1 MQSYRSRNQSR
12 RSPRGCPAGIYF
24 DAVKF
29 HYVTILDWLTYYRWL
44 PSPLMPV
51 GQDKEREPGIA
62 SDLAKNYLSRFLLFE
77 TGWRIISLKVFRCL

>member
-29 HYVTILDWLTYYRWL
+29 QYVTILNWLTYYRWL

-51 GQDKEREPGIA
+51 GQDKEMEPGIA
-62 SDLAKNYLSRFLLFE
+62 SDFDAQSSPPASREE
-77 TGWRIISLKVFRCL
+77 T